1 MDQPEEHRP
10 TAVTS
15 AVTSAMATATLD
27 ASEAMGPAGAELA
40 RSLPELIE
48 QLKLMR
54 EEMEKCSKVY
64 ESIVSG
70 QAATAKPARIPS
82 SSSLLGASSSAP
94 NSGASSRNS
103 VSFYGQPV
111 EYRESIYTP
120 LARPSDVDFPGS
132 NSYTRDSSAG
142 SNGNSNSVSGAA
154 MRDSYGRISEDPSDV
169 AEVPPPAP
177 GATNYSRMTKQQH
190 RSSQRL
196 PRPAV
201 RVPPVVRDVDYS
213 VIWVSGECGI
223 SLRNFSTNKIG
234 AQIAVLQQADG
245 VTTGISNC
253 RLGDQLVTVNEDP
266 VLDVRFKEI
275 VEKLKTMRRPIKL
288 GFRTNQNVQTSPTAS
303 SAPSSSRSRVSR
315 AHPNLNTSHRSSQGS
330 QRQSGVFFPEDEDT
344 QGDRGT
350 MTSVRSSMASNLS
363 DEVELWCRE
372 QEEMHS
378 DIIVLLTETV
388 LRCEKLQQENMDQL
402 QNWMHVEPSMYAD
415 TSDVTKPT
423 ASVATPEES

>member
-1 MDQPEEHRP
+1 MD
-10 TAVTS
+10 
-15 AVTSAMATATLD
+15 VTSAMISTMATAAVALD

-40 RSLPELIE
+40 RSLPELVE
-48 QLKLMR
+48 QLKLLR

-64 ESIVSG
+64 DSIASG
-70 QAATAKPARIPS
+70 QTAVTKPARIPS

-94 NSGASSRNS
+94 NSGASSRGS

-120 LARPSDVDFPGS
+120 FARASDVDFPGS
-132 NSYTRDSSAG
+132 NSYTRDSSIG
-142 SNGNSNSVSGAA
+142 SNGNGSNSISGAA

-169 AEVPPPAP
+169 ADVPPPAP

-190 RSSQRL
+190 RASQRL
-196 PRPAV
+196 PRPNV

-223 SLRNFSTNKIG
+223 SLRNFSANKIG

-253 RLGDQLVTVNEDP
+253 RLGDQLMTVNEDP

-288 GFRTNQNVQTSPTAS
+288 GFRTNQNVATSPTAS

-315 AHPNLNTSHRSSQGS
+315 AHPSLSNHRFSQSS
-330 QRQSGVFFPEDEDT
+330 QRQSGVFFPEDEDA

-350 MTSVRSSMASNLS
+350 MTSVRSSLASNLS
-363 DEVELWCRE
+363 DEVEGWCRE

-423 ASVATPEES
+423 AAVATPEES

>member
-1 MDQPEEHRP
+1 MDQTEEHRP
-10 TAVTS
+10 TAVN
-15 AVTSAMATATLD
+15 SAMISTMATAAATLD

-40 RSLPELIE
+40 RSLPELVE
-48 QLKLMR
+48 QLKLLR

-64 ESIVSG
+64 DSIVS
-70 QAATAKPARIPS
+70 KPARIPS

-94 NSGASSRNS
+94 NSGASSGASSRGS

-120 LARPSDVDFPGS
+120 FARPSDVDFPGS
-132 NSYTRDSSAG
+132 NSYTRDSSIG
-142 SNGNSNSVSGAA
+142 SNGNGNSISGAA
-154 MRDSYGRISEDPSDV
+154 IRDSYGRISEDPSDV
-169 AEVPPPAP
+169 ADVPPPVP

-190 RSSQRL
+190 RASQRL
-196 PRPAV
+196 PRPNV

-223 SLRNFSTNKIG
+223 SLRNFSANKIG

-288 GFRTNQNVQTSPTAS
+288 GFRTNQNVATSPTAS

-315 AHPNLNTSHRSSQGS
+315 AHPSLSNHRFSQSS
-330 QRQSGVFFPEDEDT
+330 QRQSGVFFPEDEDA

-350 MTSVRSSMASNLS
+350 MTSVRSSLASNLS
-363 DEVELWCRE
+363 DEVEGWCRE

-423 ASVATPEES
+423 AATPEES